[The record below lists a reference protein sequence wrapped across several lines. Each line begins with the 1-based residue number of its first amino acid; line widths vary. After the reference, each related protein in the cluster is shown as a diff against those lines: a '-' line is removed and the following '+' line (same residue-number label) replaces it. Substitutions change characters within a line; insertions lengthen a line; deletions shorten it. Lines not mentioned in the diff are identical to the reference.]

1 MGDGERDKDQ
11 LQDDYN
17 VVVFAAGRGLSS
29 SRTKNASNT
38 TSTQYDK
45 SVRKAWASQ
54 VMRRT
59 WIVDRT
65 STDQPPSPV
74 Y

>member
-38 TSTQYDK
+38 TSTQ
-45 SVRKAWASQ
+45 
-54 VMRRT
+54 
-59 WIVDRT
+59 
-65 STDQPPSPV
+65 
-74 Y
+74 